1 MNSVKKC
8 TEKNINSQK
17 KENMKKILT
26 ITLDSDRG
34 SMATEWGDGV
44 TANDVIA
51 MCEYA
56 EGEAQYELDLADI
69 DEEDLE

>member
-1 MNSVKKC
+1 
-8 TEKNINSQK
+8 
-17 KENMKKILT
+17 MKKTLT

-34 SMATEWGDGV
+34 SIVTEWGDSV
-44 TANDVIA
+44 TATDVIA

-69 DEEDLE
+69 DDEDLG

>member
-1 MNSVKKC
+1 
-8 TEKNINSQK
+8 
-17 KENMKKILT
+17 MKKILT

-34 SMATEWGDGV
+34 SIVTEWGDGV

-56 EGEAQYELDLADI
+56 EGEAQYELDLNYSI
-69 DEEDLE
+69 SQIKPFPRI

>member
-1 MNSVKKC
+1 
-8 TEKNINSQK
+8 
-17 KENMKKILT
+17 MKKILT
-26 ITLDSDRG
+26 ITLDSDKG
-34 SMATEWGDGV
+34 SIVTEWGDGV

-69 DEEDLE
+69 NDEDLE

>member
-1 MNSVKKC
+1 MFVDAIPNFKINHNSKV
-8 TEKNINSQK
+8 
-17 KENMKKILT
+17 MKKILT

-34 SMATEWGDGV
+34 SIVTEWGDGV

-69 DEEDLE
+69 DDEDLE

>member
-1 MNSVKKC
+1 MKVVLEIHIYNNTDMN
-8 TEKNINSQK
+8 
-17 KENMKKILT
+17 KILT

-34 SMATEWGDGV
+34 SIVTEWGDGV

-69 DEEDLE
+69 DDEDLE